1 VSTPSDADTVLGG
14 PSVVAI
20 GGGHGLAATLR
31 AVSHYTDRVTAIV
44 SVADDGGSSGR
55 LRELLHIIPPGDLR
69 KCLVALA
76 EPGSLLASTFE
87 YRFSGEDLGGHA
99 LGNLILAGLIDE
111 TGDPVT
117 ALEEAGR
124 LLGVK
129 GRVLPSTVEPVV
141 LKAEADCGHVA
152 GQVAVMATDNIRKV
166 SLVPSDPEAPAQAV
180 AALEGADQ
188 IILGPGS
195 LFTSVSIGP
204 FEIEYMQLFVIV
216 TTVILMIGLT
226 IFIARTQVGRA
237 MRATSFDLEAASMMG
252 IDVDRVIV
260 VTFLIGSALAGA
272 AGVMNGLIFQNV
284 DPYVGFRGRY
294 NFCEKFYFLAKA
306 DIGGFG
312 VGSDLTWEASA
323 ALGCQLT
330 KNIFAEAGYRYLAV
344 DYHQGGQNGLTYDV
358 RTQGAEVTLG
368 INF

>member
-1 VSTPSDADTVLGG
+1 MSTPSDADAVPEG

-76 EPGSLLASTFE
+76 APGSLLASTFE

-141 LKAEADCGHVA
+141 LKAEADGGHVA
-152 GQVAVMATDNIRKV
+152 GQVAVMATDNIRRV

-180 AALEGADQ
+180 AALAEADQ
-188 IILGPGS
+188 IVLGPGS
-195 LFTSVSIGP
+195 LFTSVLAALAVPGIREGISRSS
-204 FEIEYMQLFVIV
+204 
-216 TTVILMIGLT
+216 
-226 IFIARTQVGRA
+226 ARKAYVCNLRPQIPETE
-237 MRATSFDLEAASMMG
+237 SFDVGMHLEALVAHGVSVDVVVCDTAGMPLG
-252 IDVDRVIV
+252 RPLVPVVDRPLSRPNGLAHDPVK
-260 VTFLIGSALAGA
+260 LASAL
-272 AGVMNGLIFQNV
+272 
-284 DPYVGFRGRY
+284 
-294 NFCEKFYFLAKA
+294 
-306 DIGGFG
+306 
-312 VGSDLTWEASA
+312 SDL
-323 ALGCQLT
+323 LG
-330 KNIFAEAGYRYLAV
+330 
-344 DYHQGGQNGLTYDV
+344 
-358 RTQGAEVTLG
+358 
-368 INF
+368 

>member
-1 VSTPSDADTVLGG
+1 VSAPPDADRLIEG

-31 AVSHYTDRVTAIV
+31 AVSNYTDRVTAIV

-87 YRFSGEDLGGHA
+87 YRFSGEELGGHA
-99 LGNLILAGLIDE
+99 LGNLILAGLIDQ

-124 LLGVK
+124 LLGLK
-129 GRVLPSTVEPVV
+129 GRVLPSTAEPVV
-141 LKAEADCGHVA
+141 LKAEADGGHVA

-180 AALEGADQ
+180 AALEEADQ

-195 LFTSVSIGP
+195 LFTSVLAALAVPGIREGISRSD
-204 FEIEYMQLFVIV
+204 
-216 TTVILMIGLT
+216 
-226 IFIARTQVGRA
+226 ARKAYVCNLRPQIPETESFDVGMHLEALVAHGVSVDVAICDTAGIPLGRPLVPVVDRPLSRPNGRA
-237 MRATSFDLEAASMMG
+237 HDPVKLA
-252 IDVDRVIV
+252 
-260 VTFLIGSALAGA
+260 SAL
-272 AGVMNGLIFQNV
+272 
-284 DPYVGFRGRY
+284 
-294 NFCEKFYFLAKA
+294 
-306 DIGGFG
+306 
-312 VGSDLTWEASA
+312 SDL
-323 ALGCQLT
+323 LG
-330 KNIFAEAGYRYLAV
+330 
-344 DYHQGGQNGLTYDV
+344 
-358 RTQGAEVTLG
+358 
-368 INF
+368 